1 MKKKKTPARIFLNN
15 FLKSMLY
22 IGILILVGFGSYKA
36 TMLYYTIDGP
46 PDNKKTKELI
56 KDIVSDAKVEP
67 ISKNLIFSQKDDTGG
82 IEHIILEITN
92 TYTNNTDYV
101 TIPVDTECT
110 LSNELYQRLIGI
122 NPDIPQIVQLSELSN
137 YFEGDSTFEY
147 GELILEDIYGI
158 EISYYSLIESGY
170 FNTIFEDRNGV
181 FVYTELWKN
190 RLRETASEEEWEE
203 LLKELYQ
210 NGRSN
215 LSIRNKEKYIPTY
228 LKINSDYIYFYGIQD
243 DITESTSM
251 LEHIVN
257 NEVAHTTI
265 QQQEQSFPGQEQ
277 MSSKG
282 YNIRILNGSGITG
295 LAAHYKDKLLEDG
308 YTITNIGNYNDTLLT
323 NTKIIVDTQGLGY
336 DLAEYFKDAEVTV
349 SDLEEGIDIQIIL
362 GKVDKIN

>member
-1 MKKKKTPARIFLNN
+1 
-15 FLKSMLY
+15 
-22 IGILILVGFGSYKA
+22 
-36 TMLYYTIDGP
+36 
-46 PDNKKTKELI
+46 
-56 KDIVSDAKVEP
+56 
-67 ISKNLIFSQKDDTGG
+67 
-82 IEHIILEITN
+82 
-92 TYTNNTDYV
+92 
-101 TIPVDTECT
+101 
-110 LSNELYQRLIGI
+110 
-122 NPDIPQIVQLSELSN
+122 
-137 YFEGDSTFEY
+137 
-147 GELILEDIYGI
+147 
-158 EISYYSLIESGY
+158 
-170 FNTIFEDRNGV
+170 
-181 FVYTELWKN
+181 
-190 RLRETASEEEWEE
+190 
-203 LLKELYQ
+203 
-210 NGRSN
+210 
-215 LSIRNKEKYIPTY
+215 
-228 LKINSDYIYFYGIQD
+228 
-243 DITESTSM
+243 M